1 MSRAAQPK
9 SASWGKQ
16 DKASLH
22 ALIIE
27 GKVDIKDTSFRYIDS
42 AQARYFPHRTVHN
55 FRHNFKDFSSAFNL
69 DKELDGARVRAAQY
83 EEGKMSIC
91 FELFILF
98 Q

>member
-1 MSRAAQPK
+1 MPQATQSQ

-22 ALIIE
+22 ALIIQ
-27 GKVDIKDTSFRYIDS
+27 GKVDIEDTSFRNIDS
-42 AQARYFPHRTVHN
+42 IQARYFPHRTVRN
-55 FRHNFKDFSSAFNL
+55 FRRNFKDFSLAFNL

-83 EEGKMSIC
+83 EEGKMSVC